1 MIAMKNLRRTVGM
14 VAFPRQIRKT
24 IVDTGIRRCSTVAVN
39 DEPLL
44 QKKLQQGV
52 YQRRNNTTVATIIDP
67 TVSTGEV
74 LLSLSLSPPLSQ
86 HFCNNI
92 LSSSL
97 LLLLPAIMGSTITA
111 TYLSTVLYLRTIT
124 TSFSSLLWNVKNDG
138 LYLISTM
145 KRRKKMM
152 NKHKLRKRRKKNRMK
167 NKK

>member
-14 VAFPRQIRKT
+14 VVFPRQIRKT
-24 IVDTGIRRCSTVAVN
+24 IVDTGVRRCSTVAVN
-39 DEPLL
+39 DEP
-44 QKKLQQGV
+44 QKKLQQKV

-67 TVSTGEV
+67 TVSTGED
-74 LLSLSLSPPLSQ
+74 LLSLSTPLFQ

-97 LLLLPAIMGSTITA
+97 LFLLPAIMGRTITA
-111 TYLSTVLYLRTIT
+111 T

>member
-1 MIAMKNLRRTVGM
+1 MKNLRRTVGK

-24 IVDTGIRRCSTVAVN
+24 IVDTGVRRCSTVAVN

-67 TVSTGEV
+67 TVSTGKD
-74 LLSLSLSPPLSQ
+74 LLPLSLSLSLSTPLFQ

-124 TSFSSLLWNVKNDG
+124 TSFSSLLWNAKNDG

-145 KRRKKMM
+145 SACS
-152 NKHKLRKRRKKNRMK
+152 
-167 NKK
+167 